1 MQKEIAIHKLDGSIM
16 NELQIIGDTLSSS
29 ISLWGLLVSFFGK
42 KKGFCISVLNK
53 MCISF
58 YQLSNCQF
66 YKSVEIFFIKV
77 SFAIS
82 LLKSDIILC
91 ISHNKYTTFREFVVS
106 FSLFGHRSM

>member
-42 KKGFCISVLNK
+42 KGFWISVLNK
-53 MCISF
+53 MFISF